1 MCSITSGG
9 TRNCA
14 SGSQPSACFAA
25 ATSSGP
31 SGEPCDFAVSIAF
44 GAPNAMWLRTITSEG
59 RSVSAWAAAIAC
71 SSAATS
77 SESSTCWT
85 CQPCASKRL
94 PLSSVVYESEVV
106 PSIVMWLSS

>member
-1 MCSITSGG
+1 M
-9 TRNCA
+9 
-14 SGSQPSACFAA
+14 
-25 ATSSGP
+25 
-31 SGEPCDFAVSIAF
+31 SIAF
-44 GAPNAMWLRTITSEG
+44 GAPYAMWLRTITSDG
-59 RSVSAWAAAIAC
+59 RAVSSCAARIAS

-77 SESSTCWT
+77 SESSTDWT